1 MRTGIGVSWT
11 RRFWKGVALPL
22 RAAQFLLH
30 ARGVKRLAVL
40 PLLVNAVLY
49 AMVLGWLFYAVS
61 HWDWSGMEWTFWG
74 GVGPTLARIV
84 NALLDL
90 FKWLI
95 VIPVLLLAS
104 YYTFTIMGLIVSFPF
119 NAMLSER
126 VEQIAAPRPQAERR
140 SRKQQLAG
148 WFLSFVDSLWLVLR
162 QLAVALLLVPFL
174 LIPIVGKLPL
184 FAWGAYCM
192 GLSLFDIPMGR
203 NLLRGRHKK
212 PMIRRTRWEVFGFG
226 LVMLLLFM
234 VPLAGLLIL
243 PVGVTAGTL
252 LYCDCDWAGAL
263 RGAGV
268 AAPAGF
274 VPPGHTGR

>member
-1 MRTGIGVSWT
+1 MTRTQ
-11 RRFWKGVALPL
+11 RFWDGVVLPL
-22 RAAQFLLH
+22 KAARFLLH
-30 ARGVKRLAVL
+30 SRGVKRLAIL
-40 PLLVNAVLY
+40 PLIVNTVLY
-49 AMVLGWLFYAVS
+49 VLLLGWLLYAVS

-126 VEQIAAPRPQAERR
+126 VEQIVAPRATAKRR

-148 WFLSFVDSLWLVLR
+148 LSLSFVDSLWLVLR
-162 QLAVALLLVPFL
+162 QLVVALLLVPLL

-212 PMIRRTRWEVFGFG
+212 PMVRRMRWEVFGFG

-234 VPLAGLLIL
+234 VPLAGLAIL

-252 LYCDCDWAGAL
+252 LYCECDWEDAL
-263 RGAGV
+263 REAGV
-268 AAPAGF
+268 TTPEGF
-274 VPPGHTGR
+274 VAPGRADR